1 VPRRVHVPKL
11 SLGAFELPPAQAHH
25 LRDVLRQKAGDRV
38 EIFDD
43 DGAAAEGLIMLATP
57 AKLVVQIDLIDSA
70 KGAAS
75 FAWSVAAAIPKGARA
90 DWMIEKL
97 AELGTRSFF
106 PLITSRGIAMPAGE
120 EKFRRWARLAAQA
133 ARQSGQRDVMHI
145 EPAATLTEILKSAST
160 VWFFSTDSDAKPI
173 APMLSQPPPRDLLLL
188 IGPEGG
194 WTDAE
199 IELLRAGSSTA
210 VNLGPPILRIET
222 AAIAASAIV
231 ASAWNLTGP
240 GA

>member
-43 DGAAAEGLIMLATP
+43 DGAAAEGIITFATP
-57 AKLVVQIDLIDSA
+57 AKLVVQIDAMDSA

-97 AELGTRSFF
+97 AELGTHSFI
-106 PLITSRGIAMPAGE
+106 PLVTSRGIAMPAGE
-120 EKFRRWARLAAQA
+120 EKLRRWARLAAQA

-145 EPAATLTEILKSAST
+145 EPASTLAEILKSAST
-160 VWFFSTDSDAKPI
+160 AWSFSTDSDAKPI
-173 APMLSQPPPRDLLLL
+173 AQMLSQPPPRDLLLL

-199 IELLRAGSSTA
+199 LELLRAANTTA
-210 VNLGPPILRIET
+210 VSLGPSILRIET

-231 ASAWNLTGP
+231 SSAWNLTHP
-240 GA
+240 TA